1 MEKALGLSRN
11 TAASLSYVLFFL
23 SGVFFLVTS
32 RDSFVRFHAL
42 QSTLL
47 FLFLFAVQWGLM
59 FVPFTAR
66 LDSLIALLTFC
77 MWLLLIY
84 KAWKGEE
91 WEVPLV
97 GDIARK
103 VVRR

>member
-1 MEKALGLSRN
+1 MEKVLGLSRN
-11 TAASLSYVLFFL
+11 TAASLSYLLFFL
-23 SGVFFLVTS
+23 SGLFFLVTS
-32 RDSFVRFHAL
+32 KDSFVRFHAL

-47 FLFLFAVQWGLM
+47 FIFLFAVQWGLM
-59 FVPFTAR
+59 FIPFTAR

-97 GDIARK
+97 GDFARK
-103 VVRR
+103 IIRK

>member
-47 FLFLFAVQWGLM
+47 FLFLFGVQWGLM